1 MEIRHFLP
9 AILFLTL
16 LPLNLQANDAKK
28 CKLPFVSNIMLH
40 WSSTEHLDGSIT
52 VKVAHVEDT
61 LQQLRDITG
70 KVAVVAVAGP
80 HSEKKSQILDD
91 IVPHKK
97 RWEPFPWETE
107 MDEIRMAVV
116 PP

>member
-1 MEIRHFLP
+1 MNVGRFLLV
-9 AILFLTL
+9 ALVLAL
-16 LPLNLQANDAKK
+16 LPVNLRANDAKT
-28 CKLPFVSNIMLH
+28 CKLPFVSNIILH
-40 WSSTEHLDGSIT
+40 WSSTEHLDGSLT
-52 VKVAHVEDT
+52 VKVAHVDET
-61 LQQLRDITG
+61 LQQLRDIPG
-70 KVAVVAVAGP
+70 KIAVVAVAGP
-80 HSEKKSQILDD
+80 HSQKKSQILDD